1 MIVLM
6 SLEDEIR
13 RRRCRRLRQRG
24 RQRCAEGGPG
34 RRAGR
39 RLLGR
44 QRRDTGIIPLSVRVV
59 VVGGPA
65 DSGGVAL
72 AGDAFSH
79 ADAARRAV
87 EIAFH
92 IARLAR
98 PAVAVPAEA
107 SRAALDP
114 GRGRLSLLL
123 LLLRWRSSYFYC
135 CCCCCCRHRRGH
147 AVTADSVPG
156 HGGGAG
162 GRSRLADPGR
172 HVDKTG
178 QICPDQSAQ
187 YCTEGIRAPSSS
199 PSGSAPEVSPIAAAA
214 ALASRC
220 RQWEL
225 DRGTGTGAR
234 VGNAARTKR
243 EGNLCRS
250 ESGPTRN
257 RRGPVSVCRVLCCAV
272 LCSACWSAAAAAA
285 RAVQGLSWGTGPGEG
300 ESTVLSF
307 LRQVRSNCAIV
318 FN

>member
-1 MIVLM
+1 MVTGYAIEISLAQVRKGLLRLVIVLM

-13 RRRCRRLRQRG
+13 RRRCRRLRQR
-24 RQRCAEGGPG
+24 RRPRCAERGPG

-44 QRRDTGIIPLSVRVV
+44 QRRDTGIIPLSVRV

-107 SRAALDP
+107 SRAALGP
-114 GRGRLSLLL
+114 GRGRLLLL
-123 LLLRWRSSYFYC
+123 LLLPGWRSSCFY
-135 CCCCCCRHRRGH
+135 CCCCCRHRRGR

-172 HVDKTG
+172 HVDKTDRSDL
-178 QICPDQSAQ
+178 PRPS
-187 YCTEGIRAPSSS
+187 YSVLYEG
-199 PSGSAPEVSPIAAAA
+199 
-214 ALASRC
+214 
-220 RQWEL
+220 
-225 DRGTGTGAR
+225 
-234 VGNAARTKR
+234 
-243 EGNLCRS
+243 
-250 ESGPTRN
+250 
-257 RRGPVSVCRVLCCAV
+257 GPVLLALGRQARRRNCLRSQQRRRWRRDVVSGNSIAELGLGLGRGWAMRPGQRGKEIFAGQRVARPGIEGDQCLSAEYCAV
-272 LCSACWSAAAAAA
+272 LCSACWSAAPAQ
-285 RAVQGLSWGTGPGEG
+285 AVQGLSWGRALGMG
-300 ESTVLSF
+300 S
-307 LRQVRSNCAIV
+307 
-318 FN
+318 